1 MNVDQVMEKKA
12 KKVKQLRDQCFIIAN
27 ICEKI
32 EKLTVMSEDPR
43 MASGNKGQEILHQG
57 ILGMVEMFLG

>member
-43 MASGNKGQEILHQG
+43 MASGNKG
-57 ILGMVEMFLG
+57 